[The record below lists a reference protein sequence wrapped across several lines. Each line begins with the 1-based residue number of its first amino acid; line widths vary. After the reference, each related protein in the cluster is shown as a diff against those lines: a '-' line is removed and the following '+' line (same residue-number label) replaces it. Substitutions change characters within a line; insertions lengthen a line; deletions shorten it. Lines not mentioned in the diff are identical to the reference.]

1 MRLEVLDEVAQ
12 LDVRLEL
19 VNKFLQQNAVS
30 EELSGAVAMLRAP
43 TLAVA
48 SSLVRCRMTLNILY
62 LTMTRQRSGQAA
74 QRKHTHAG
82 KAGQQRAACGH

>member
-30 EELSGAVAMLRAP
+30 EELSGA
-43 TLAVA
+43 
-48 SSLVRCRMTLNILY
+48 
-62 LTMTRQRSGQAA
+62 G
-74 QRKHTHAG
+74 AG
-82 KAGQQRAACGH
+82 CARPPWQWHPL